1 MHTLINNK
9 MHNVISYILMIE
21 QAILHIAVIMQWPHS
36 PQNKSSI
43 NILHFLH
50 YVILFFSCNFL

>member
-21 QAILHIAVIMQWPHS
+21 QAILHIAVLMQWPHS

-43 NILHFLH
+43 NILHLLSLCNIIFFL
-50 YVILFFSCNFL
+50 